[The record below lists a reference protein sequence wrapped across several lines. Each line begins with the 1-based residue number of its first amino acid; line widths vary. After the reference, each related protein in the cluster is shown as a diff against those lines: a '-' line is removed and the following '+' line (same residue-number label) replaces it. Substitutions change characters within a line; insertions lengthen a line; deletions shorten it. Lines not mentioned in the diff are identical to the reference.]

1 MALGAQE
8 AAGNTEITVP
18 ADRDYFNGDQVLAC
32 GNPGVLPCLPKS
44 PTSGNA
50 KRSLFNRPGL
60 HLRCREVS
68 LYLPCRRASDDGACP
83 IGAPRRRRPI
93 QPSDRLLHLSP
104 KAQVY
109 AGQVKA
115 DQAEEHERVLDVM
128 QAGLDYL
135 PDAIGGAPA
144 NCRVSSRNLQIV
156 GREYALPDQDAKL
169 GPHRDEPP
177 GSGLHHEAG
186 DRSLVSDR

>member
-1 MALGAQE
+1 M
-8 AAGNTEITVP
+8 
-18 ADRDYFNGDQVLAC
+18 
-32 GNPGVLPCLPKS
+32 
-44 PTSGNA
+44 
-50 KRSLFNRPGL
+50 
-60 HLRCREVS
+60 RE
-68 LYLPCRRASDDGACP
+68 PRRAALSAEVADIWQRQAQPVQPARTSSAMPRSIIILALPASIGRRGLSDRSA
-83 IGAPRRRRPI
+83 AATSTNTA
-93 QPSDRLLHLSP
+93 SDRLLHLSP

-186 DRSLVSDR
+186 DRDHWCRTASESNPGPSHG